1 MLQVAAHLEDFL
13 RGQLPEFLDRRLQ
26 LAFERAVLRLNVSQP
41 QNLRG
46 YILDPPVFRGVAL
59 ATRASLRGSQAV
71 GGEDG
76 ALHRGEMGKSALKC
90 LAVETGWALGMRPP
104 GLAHR

>member
-1 MLQVAAHLEDFL
+1 MRPHKLSGPTPFCPPTFQPHQPDGDHAPSSTHLEDFL

-76 ALHRGEMGKSALKC
+76 ALH
-90 LAVETGWALGMRPP
+90 
-104 GLAHR
+104 